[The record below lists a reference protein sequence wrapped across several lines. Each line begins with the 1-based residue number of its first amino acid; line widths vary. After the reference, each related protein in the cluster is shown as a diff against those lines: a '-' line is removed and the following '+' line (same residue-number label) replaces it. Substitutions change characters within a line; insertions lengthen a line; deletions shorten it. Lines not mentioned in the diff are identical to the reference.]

1 MQTIEFA
8 DAVFTQFNP
17 LNESQNTIKEH
28 KAKPDALKYANQIN
42 QWSSEATHEKIP
54 KIVNDINPNDKM
66 MLINAIY
73 FKKK

>member
-1 MQTIEFA
+1 M
-8 DAVFTQFNP
+8 
-17 LNESQNTIKEH
+17 IKEY
-28 KAKPDALKYANQIN
+28 KAKLDVLKYANQIN
-42 QWSSEATHEKIP
+42 QWFSKATHEKIP